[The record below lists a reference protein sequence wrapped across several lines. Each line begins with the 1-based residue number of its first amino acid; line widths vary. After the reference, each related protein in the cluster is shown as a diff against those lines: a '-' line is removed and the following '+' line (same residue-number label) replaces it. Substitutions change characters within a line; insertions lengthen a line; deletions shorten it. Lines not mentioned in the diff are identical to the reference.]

1 LLNVSQNALN
11 RVWQAYRDES
21 GWLTQKSMNREQYA
35 HELAKIGLTGDVNN
49 RLFNE
54 KVKVDTW
61 SKIGNG
67 VWNWIKNL

>member
-1 LLNVSQNALN
+1 
-11 RVWQAYRDES
+11 
-21 GWLTQKSMNREQYA
+21 MNREQYA